1 MKIKEYNEMMRY
13 LTRRE
18 PTIKESKGAYDKF
31 VAEGKNGYA
40 PKKAKP
46 FYIQNPKTNSI
57 EDANK
62 VKFEDTAIG
71 KHVENTLYMY
81 GETDKKPKHYD
92 SELKKAQQT
101 INKVIDYSP
110 KKTKR
115 LEAIIKT
122 PKPKPKQLQFNFQE
136 LFKDLDSITKA
147 YEPVPTPPAVK
158 PRDVDLDKG
167 IASILNVRVR
177 NA

>member
-40 PKKAKP
+40 PK
-46 FYIQNPKTNSI
+46 
-57 EDANK
+57 K

>member
-40 PKKAKP
+40 PKK
-46 FYIQNPKTNSI
+46 
-57 EDANK
+57 

-92 SELKKAQQT
+92 SELKKAQKSVKVKPVKVT
-101 INKVIDYSP
+101 TNKPVQ
-110 KKTKR
+110 
-115 LEAIIKT
+115 LE
-122 PKPKPKQLQFNFQE
+122 FNF
-136 LFKDLDSITKA
+136 LDNITTA
-147 YEPVPTPPAVK
+147 YEPVPTPPAAA
-158 PRDVDLDKG
+158 PRDKDLDKG
-167 IASILNVRVR
+167 IASILGVKVR

>member
-13 LTRRE
+13 LTRPKE

-40 PKKAKP
+40 PK
-46 FYIQNPKTNSI
+46 
-57 EDANK
+57 K

-92 SELKKAQQT
+92 SELKKAQKSVKVKPVKVT
-101 INKVIDYSP
+101 NNKPVQ
-110 KKTKR
+110 
-115 LEAIIKT
+115 LE
-122 PKPKPKQLQFNFQE
+122 FNF
-136 LFKDLDSITKA
+136 LDNITTA
-147 YEPVPTPPAVK
+147 YEPVPTPPAAA
-158 PRDVDLDKG
+158 PRDKDLDKG
-167 IASILNVRVR
+167 IASILGVKVR

>member
-13 LTRRE
+13 LTRPKE
-18 PTIKESKGAYDKF
+18 PTTKESKGAYDKF

-40 PKKAKP
+40 PK
-46 FYIQNPKTNSI
+46 
-57 EDANK
+57 K

-115 LEAIIKT
+115 PEAIIKT
-122 PKPKPKQLQFNFQE
+122 TKPKQLEFNFQE
-136 LFKDLDSITKA
+136 LFNNLDSITKA
-147 YEPVPTPPAVK
+147 YEPVPTPPAVA
-158 PRDVDLDKG
+158 PRDKDLDKG

>member
-13 LTRRE
+13 LTRPKE

-62 VKFEDTAIG
+62 VKFEDTAMG
-71 KHVENTLYMY
+71 
-81 GETDKKPKHYD
+81 
-92 SELKKAQQT
+92 
-101 INKVIDYSP
+101 
-110 KKTKR
+110 
-115 LEAIIKT
+115 
-122 PKPKPKQLQFNFQE
+122 
-136 LFKDLDSITKA
+136 
-147 YEPVPTPPAVK
+147 
-158 PRDVDLDKG
+158 
-167 IASILNVRVR
+167 
-177 NA
+177 

>member
-13 LTRRE
+13 LTRPKE

-40 PKKAKP
+40 PKK
-46 FYIQNPKTNSI
+46 
-57 EDANK
+57 

-71 KHVENTLYMY
+71 KHVENTMYMY

-92 SELKKAQQT
+92 SELKKAQKSLKVKPVKVT
-101 INKVIDYSP
+101 TNKPVQ
-110 KKTKR
+110 
-115 LEAIIKT
+115 LE
-122 PKPKPKQLQFNFQE
+122 FNF
-136 LFKDLDSITKA
+136 LDNITTA
-147 YEPVPTPPAVK
+147 YEPVPTPPAAA
-158 PRDVDLDKG
+158 PRDKDLDKG
-167 IASILNVRVR
+167 IASILGVKVR

>member
-13 LTRRE
+13 LTRPKE

-40 PKKAKP
+40 PK
-46 FYIQNPKTNSI
+46 
-57 EDANK
+57 K

-92 SELKKAQQT
+92 SELKKAQKSVKVKPVKVT
-101 INKVIDYSP
+101 TNKPVQ
-110 KKTKR
+110 
-115 LEAIIKT
+115 LE
-122 PKPKPKQLQFNFQE
+122 FNF
-136 LFKDLDSITKA
+136 LDNITTA
-147 YEPVPTPPAVK
+147 YEPVPTPPAAA
-158 PRDVDLDKG
+158 PRDKDLDKG
-167 IASILNVRVR
+167 IASILGVKVR

>member
-13 LTRRE
+13 LTR
-18 PTIKESKGAYDKF
+18 PKDIK
-31 VAEGKNGYA
+31 
-40 PKKAKP
+40 
-46 FYIQNPKTNSI
+46 
-57 EDANK
+57 K

-92 SELKKAQQT
+92 SELKKAQKSVKVKPVKVT
-101 INKVIDYSP
+101 TNKPVQ
-110 KKTKR
+110 
-115 LEAIIKT
+115 LE
-122 PKPKPKQLQFNFQE
+122 FNF
-136 LFKDLDSITKA
+136 LDNITTA
-147 YEPVPTPPAVK
+147 YEPVPTPPAAA
-158 PRDVDLDKG
+158 PRDKDLDKG

>member
-13 LTRRE
+13 LTRPKE

-40 PKKAKP
+40 PK
-46 FYIQNPKTNSI
+46 
-57 EDANK
+57 K

-92 SELKKAQQT
+92 SELKKAQKSLKVKPVKVT
-101 INKVIDYSP
+101 TNKPVQ
-110 KKTKR
+110 
-115 LEAIIKT
+115 LE
-122 PKPKPKQLQFNFQE
+122 FNF
-136 LFKDLDSITKA
+136 LDNITTA
-147 YEPVPTPPAVK
+147 YEPVPTPPAAA
-158 PRDVDLDKG
+158 PRDKDLDKG
-167 IASILNVRVR
+167 IASILGVKVR